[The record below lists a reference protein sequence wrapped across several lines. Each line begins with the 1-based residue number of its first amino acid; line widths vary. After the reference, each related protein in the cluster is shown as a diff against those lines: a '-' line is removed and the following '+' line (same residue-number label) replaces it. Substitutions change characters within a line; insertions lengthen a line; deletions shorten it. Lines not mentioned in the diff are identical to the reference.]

1 MKIKLLFID
10 DDESFLMYAKQSCK
24 KIDLVGDILFAHD
37 GMEGLDIIQNC
48 LNEKTLPKII
58 FVDVNMPKM
67 NGFEFLIEFNK
78 LKSIHSELER
88 IFPIAMLTSSGDVK
102 DQEKANQ
109 LGVFRYLIKGN
120 TLDEF
125 RNAITECINVTNV

>member
-24 KIDLVGDILFAHD
+24 KIDLVSDILIAHD
-37 GMEGLDIIQNC
+37 GVEGLDVIQSC
-48 LNEKTLPKII
+48 LNKKTLPKII

-78 LKSIHSELER
+78 LKSIYPELEN
-88 IFPIAMLTSSGDVK
+88 IYPIAMLTSSGDVK

-120 TLDEF
+120 TLAEF
-125 RNAITECINVTNV
+125 RNAIMECINVTNV